1 MNARTGST
9 LPVNARISAKLHR
22 RVSFVRTEDALL
34 AEEVLARKQLAADL
48 VGRIGD
54 CVLLINPGRAEA
66 VIAELKAMG
75 HTPQVL
81 S

>member
-1 MNARTGST
+1 MHARTGGT
-9 LPVNARISAKLHR
+9 LPVNARIPAKLHR
-22 RVSFVRTEDALL
+22 RVSLVRTEDAVL
-34 AEEVLARKQLAADL
+34 AEEILARKQLGADL
-48 VGRIGD
+48 AGRIGD
-54 CVLLINPGRAEA
+54 CVLLVKPGRVEA

>member
-1 MNARTGST
+1 
-9 LPVNARISAKLHR
+9 
-22 RVSFVRTEDALL
+22 
-34 AEEVLARKQLAADL
+34 
-48 VGRIGD
+48 
-54 CVLLINPGRAEA
+54 VLLVKPGRVEA

>member
-1 MNARTGST
+1 MHARTGSSA
-9 LPVNARISAKLHR
+9 PVNARIPAKLHR
-22 RVSFVRTEDALL
+22 RVSLVRTEDAVL
-34 AEEVLARKQLAADL
+34 AEEILARKQLAADL
-48 VGRIGD
+48 AGRIGD
-54 CVLLINPGRAEA
+54 CVLLVKPGRAEA